1 MPSDATP
8 STENQPA
15 PLSVSSTLARFAGIG
30 VVLLCVVA
38 GFLYLGGWFNP
49 HELTPARF
57 VNGFE
62 EVFGIHSGFRRNHA
76 KGMCVTGYLDSNGQ
90 GARLS
95 KAVVF
100 QTGRVPVIGRFSL
113 PGGNP
118 FVSDSPASV
127 RGMGLDFTPGN
138 GEEWRTA
145 MVDIPVFAV
154 STAQGFYDQLL
165 ASKPDPATGKPD
177 PEKLKAFFAAHP
189 ESVRALTIIKAKPF
203 SSGFNNSTFNSLN
216 AFRFINADD
225 VSTAVRWSMEPVDAF
240 KPEDPAQSANPDKN
254 YLFDDLIARIHS
266 GPVQWRLVLT
276 VGQPGDPTDDATLPW
291 PEDREHVDTGT
302 LTLDQVE
309 AEAPGNC
316 RDINY
321 DPLVLRSA
329 LHRPTILCSALD
341 RRFIRNRLR
350 DERARRRSRA
360 RSRLRTCKSERQD
373 DDEPAAIP
381 GFHAVFSLVDG
392 RDGADHAGHRCC
404 HGRVARGLPS
414 ASVVSLKYLY

>member
-1 MPSDATP
+1 M
-8 STENQPA
+8 
-15 PLSVSSTLARFAGIG
+15 LARFAGIG
-30 VVLLCVVA
+30 VVIICVVG
-38 GFLYLGGWFNP
+38 GFLYLGGWFSP
-49 HELTPARF
+49 HELTPARL

-62 EVFGIHSGFRRNHA
+62 TVFGIHSGFRRNHA
-76 KGMCVTGYLDSNGQ
+76 KGMCVTGYFDSNGQ

-100 QTGRVPVIGRFSL
+100 QTARVPVIGRFSL

-127 RGMGLDFTPGN
+127 RGMGLDFTPAN

-154 STAQGFYDQLL
+154 NTAQGFYDQLL
-165 ASKPDPATGKPD
+165 ASTPDPATGKPD

-189 ESVRALTIIKAKPF
+189 ESARALTIIKAKPF
-203 SSGFNNSTFNSLN
+203 SSGFDNSTFNGLD
-216 AFRFINADD
+216 AFRFIKADG
-225 VSTAVRWSMEPVDAF
+225 VSTPVRWSMLPVDAF

-254 YLFDDLIARIHS
+254 YLFDDFIARIHFDNSTFNGLDAFRFIKADGVSTPVRWSMVPVDAFKPEDPAQSANPDKNYLFDDFIARIHS

-276 VGQPGDPTDDATLPW
+276 VGQPGDPTDDATLTW
-291 PEDREHVDTGT
+291 PEDREHVDAGT

-321 DPLVLRSA
+321 DPLVLPIGIAPSDDPMLSARSA
-329 LHRPTILCSALD
+329 VYSQSFT
-341 RRFIRNRLR
+341 RR
-350 DERARRRSRA
+350 
-360 RSRLRTCKSERQD
+360 
-373 DDEPAAIP
+373 
-381 GFHAVFSLVDG
+381 
-392 RDGADHAGHRCC
+392 AGEKKE
-404 HGRVARGLPS
+404 PS
-414 ASVVSLKYLY
+414 AITPSEVQK

>member
-8 STENQPA
+8 STGNQPV
-15 PLSVSSTLARFAGIG
+15 PLTASSTLVRLAGIG
-30 VVLLCVVA
+30 VVILCVVA

-76 KGMCVTGYLDSNGQ
+76 KGMCVTGYFDSNGQ

-127 RGMGLDFTPGN
+127 RGMGLDLTAGN

-165 ASKPDPATGKPD
+165 ASKPDSATGKPD

-189 ESVRALTIIKAKPF
+189 ESARALTIIKAKPF
-203 SSGFNNSTFNSLN
+203 SSGFDNSTFNGLN
-216 AFRFINADD
+216 AFRFINAAG
-225 VSTAVRWSMEPVDAF
+225 VSTPVRWSMVPVDAF
-240 KPEDPAQSANPDKN
+240 KPEDSAQSANPDKN
-254 YLFDDLIARIHS
+254 YLFDDFIARIHS
-266 GPVQWRLVLT
+266 ATRAVAA
-276 VGQPGDPTDDATLPW
+276 DPHGWATRRPYRRCDDPM
-291 PEDREHVDTGT
+291 
-302 LTLDQVE
+302 
-309 AEAPGNC
+309 
-316 RDINY
+316 
-321 DPLVLRSA
+321 
-329 LHRPTILCSALD
+329 
-341 RRFIRNRLR
+341 
-350 DERARRRSRA
+350 
-360 RSRLRTCKSERQD
+360 
-373 DDEPAAIP
+373 
-381 GFHAVFSLVDG
+381 
-392 RDGADHAGHRCC
+392 AG
-404 HGRVARGLPS
+404 
-414 ASVVSLKYLY
+414 K